1 MKPWIGCARDVS
13 MIFDT
18 DVFIWI
24 QRGSVRAAE
33 ILERNRNRFIAVQTY
48 MELMQGA
55 QNLTQL
61 TVTRRFLKDFDV
73 QILPLSAE
81 IGSRAMSLVEQ
92 YALSHNMR
100 SGDALIA
107 ATAIE
112 SAQPL
117 CTANIK
123 HYRHI
128 PLLETVRLLP

>member
-1 MKPWIGCARDVS
+1 MYSSGFNEVLYGRRKSLNGIGIVS
-13 MIFDT
+13 LPFRRT
-18 DVFIWI
+18 W
-24 QRGSVRAAE
+24 
-33 ILERNRNRFIAVQTY
+33 
-48 MELMQGA
+48 
-55 QNLTQL
+55 
-61 TVTRRFLKDFDV
+61 RFLKDFDV